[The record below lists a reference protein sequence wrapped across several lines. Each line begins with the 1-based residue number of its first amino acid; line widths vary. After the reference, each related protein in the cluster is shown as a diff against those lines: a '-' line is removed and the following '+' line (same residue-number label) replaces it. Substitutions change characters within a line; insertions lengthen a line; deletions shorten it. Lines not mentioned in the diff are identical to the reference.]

1 MNRKLTEN
9 DRETTLNFLYEEPS
23 FNLFIIGDILNT
35 GFNSDFM
42 EMWGQYDEVGSLTA
56 VLLRYFNNFIP
67 YYKPW
72 YKGDLQYFKDI
83 IVSCDKKKLISGK
96 SEIVDRFTDILKE
109 HKLKRDYF
117 CELRDKSK
125 LVADSGDMVIKKAS
139 AGDAGRISD
148 FIECIEELGSTGEN
162 REMLAAA
169 IESGAGRYYYIE
181 DEYGN
186 IASVAGTSAETRFS
200 AMVVSVATRKDLR
213 KRGLAVKC
221 VSRLCLETL
230 KDCKNICLFY
240 DNPEAGKVYHGIGF
254 ETIGNWTM
262 AVEY

>member
-1 MNRKLTEN
+1 MNRRLTES
-9 DRETTLNFLYEEPS
+9 DRETALGFLYEEPS

-35 GFNSDFM
+35 GFDSDFM
-42 EMWGQYDEVGSLTA
+42 DVWGQYDDCGSLTA

-72 YKGDLQYFKDI
+72 YNGDLQYFKNI
-83 IVSCDKKKLISGK
+83 IAGYDKKKLISGK
-96 SEIVDRFTDILKE
+96 SEIVDRFTEILKE
-109 HKLKRDYF
+109 HNLKRDYF

-125 LVADSGDMVIKKAS
+125 LVTDPGDTVIKKAS
-139 AGDAGRISD
+139 AADAGRISD

-162 REMLAAA
+162 REMLASA

-181 DEYGN
+181 DKHGN
-186 IASVAGTSAETRFS
+186 IASVAGTSAETKLS

-221 VSRLCLETL
+221 VSRLCLEAL
-230 KDCKNICLFY
+230 KDCENICLFY
-240 DNPEAGKVYHGIGF
+240 NNPEAGKVYHGIGF
-254 ETIGNWTM
+254 ETIGYWTL